1 MRTFKAQR
9 QERDGF
15 WQLSD
20 SVSSRVAGLNLK
32 HPDAGHISD
41 IKGNADVESS
51 NAL

>member
-32 HPDAGHISD
+32 HPEASD
-41 IKGNADVESS
+41 IKGNADVENS